1 MTEGQR
7 FPDFSLVNQ
16 DDQAVTLN
24 DLLGSP
30 TVVFFYPK
38 DDTSGCTIE
47 ACEFRDA
54 LPQFTGAK
62 VVGVSPDSA
71 KSHTKFRAKFD
82 LNYDLLADTEQSLCN
97 ACGVWVEKSMY
108 GKKYMGVE
116 RTTFLLDAK
125 GDIVRIWR
133 KVKPEGHAEEVR
145 TALVEMLGK

>member
-1 MTEGQR
+1 
-7 FPDFSLVNQ
+7 
-16 DDQAVTLN
+16 
-24 DLLGSP
+24 
-30 TVVFFYPK
+30 VFFYPK

-54 LPQFTGAK
+54 MPQFAGAK

-71 KSHTKFRAKFD
+71 KSHTKFRTKFN
-82 LNYDLLADTEQSLCN
+82 LNYDLLADTEQTLCN

-125 GDIVRIWR
+125 GDIARIWR